1 MERDADMATN
11 LAETERSATKASRP
25 APHSV
30 SAEAKSARIVIL
42 NQYYVPDVASTGH
55 LLHELAEEFARLKK
69 PVKVTT
75 CFPSYGPPESWLPCL
90 GHEVTNGVEVRRMR
104 TTRYSKDRLAGRLL
118 NSITFLV
125 PLAVRQLFA
134 KRKGNVYL
142 YTSNP
147 PYLGVIGGF
156 VSLFR
161 RHPYVVLLHDSYP
174 HLAEWVG
181 KIGNGGMASKIW
193 HRLNRV
199 MYRRALHTI
208 VLCQK
213 AKELVCRDY
222 GIAPE
227 RVHVIPNWADPETL
241 RPIAKEETKF
251 AQANGLVEPFTI
263 LYSGN
268 LGLYYEFES
277 LLDAAERLQNENFRL
292 VFIGSGGKKQYIADQ
307 VAKRNLKN
315 VLMFPY
321 QPFETLNDSL
331 NACDASLVTIAK
343 GIEGISFPSKLYSSL
358 AVGKPIIAI
367 SEEGSELQDVVDRQ
381 RTGVWT
387 KLGDIDGLV
396 AAIRRLMADR
406 ALSHELGS
414 NARSLMESRYTMQTS
429 ARAYADVLELAAE
442 EGSR

>member
-1 MERDADMATN
+1 MTVAAPSPHM
-11 LAETERSATKASRP
+11 RP
-25 APHSV
+25 AAPSAI
-30 SAEAKSARIVIL
+30 SAEAQRARIVIL

-55 LLHELAEEFARLKK
+55 LLHELAEEFARLHK

-75 CFPSYGPPESWLPCL
+75 CFPSYGPRESWLPCP
-90 GHEVTNGVEVRRMR
+90 GHEFTNGVEVRRMR
-104 TTRYSKDRLAGRLL
+104 TTRFSKDRLVGRLL

-134 KRKGNVYL
+134 RRKGNVYL

-174 HLAEWVG
+174 HLARWVG
-181 KIGNGGMASKIW
+181 KIRPNGFIERAW

-213 AKELVCRDY
+213 AKDLVCHDY
-222 GIAPE
+222 GLAPE
-227 RVHVIPNWADPETL
+227 RVHVIPNWADPSAL
-241 RPIAKEETKF
+241 RPIPKPETHFAKKH
-251 AQANGLVEPFTI
+251 GLLQHFTI

-268 LGLYYEFES
+268 LGLYYEFET
-277 LLDAAERLQNENFRL
+277 LLEAAARLQGDPFRL
-292 VFIGSGGKKQYIADQ
+292 VFVGSGGRKQFITETI
-307 VAKRNLKN
+307 AKRGLKN

-358 AVGKPIIAI
+358 AVGKPILAI
-367 SEEGSELQDVVDRQ
+367 SEQGSELREVVEHE
-381 RTGVWT
+381 RTGLWAE
-387 KLGDIDGLV
+387 LGDVNGLV
-396 AAIRRLMADR
+396 SAIRRLMTDVE
-406 ALSHELGS
+406 LSLELGR
-414 NARSLMESRYTMQTS
+414 NARSLMERRYTMQTS
-429 ARAYADVLELAAE
+429 ARAYAHVLEIAAE